1 MTVQN
6 SRMKDLDLNHAHFNI
21 FKNIVWISVCVMDK
35 DMREISVA
43 YKLSTLTVK
52 LAVLLHLK
60 PGVL

>member
-1 MTVQN
+1 
-6 SRMKDLDLNHAHFNI
+6 
-21 FKNIVWISVCVMDK
+21 
-35 DMREISVA
+35 MREIGVA